1 MSATTPSSRSGEYPR
16 DYRNQTNR
24 PAADFPEN
32 QILCGGLWPSVH
44 LFASS
49 IAGIS
54 DCPLTVEPGAV
65 FMWECN
71 GSPQQQWNF
80 TNDDLLRRANGSDT
94 SSMLI
99 IICLEEPSES
109 MEDGVFVRISA
120 CDGGLNQA
128 WDLVLDEFLVQLTH
142 LDKGRPLRPS

>member
-1 MSATTPSSRSGEYPR
+1 
-16 DYRNQTNR
+16 
-24 PAADFPEN
+24 
-32 QILCGGLWPSVH
+32 
-44 LFASS
+44 
-49 IAGIS
+49 
-54 DCPLTVEPGAV
+54 
-65 FMWECN
+65 MWECN